1 MKVKTCVSFLIVM
14 IIGGIFANV
23 SSFADD
29 LNAIKAE
36 MGKRLPAIVEL
47 KSKGIV
53 GEDNSGYLQ
62 FVGGKREKEAVVQAE
77 NQDRKNVYGAIAK
90 KEGVS
95 INQVGQLRATQI
107 AEKAKKGE
115 WLQDQDG
122 KWHQK

>member
-14 IIGGIFANV
+14 ILGGIFANV
-23 SSFADD
+23 SSFAYD
-29 LNAIKAE
+29 LKAIKAE
-36 MGKRLPAIVEL
+36 MEKRLPAIVEL

-77 NQDRKNVYGAIAK
+77 NQDREKVYSAIAE

-95 INQVGQLRATQI
+95 INQVGQRRAKHI

-115 WLQDQDG
+115 WLQSQDG
-122 KWHQK
+122 KWYQK

>member
-14 IIGGIFANV
+14 IFGGIFASV
-23 SSFADD
+23 SSFAEDI
-29 LNAIKAE
+29 NAIKADME
-36 MGKRLPAIVEL
+36 KRLPAIVEL

-77 NQDRKNVYGAIAK
+77 NQDRKKVYSAIAK

-95 INQVGQLRATQI
+95 ENQVGQRRATHI

-115 WLQDQDG
+115 WLQGQDG
-122 KWHQK
+122 KWYQK

>member
-1 MKVKTCVSFLIVM
+1 IVM
-14 IIGGIFANV
+14 ILGGIFANV

-36 MGKRLPAIVEL
+36 MEKRLPAIIEL

-77 NQDRKNVYGAIAK
+77 NQDREKVYSAIAK

-115 WLQDQDG
+115 WLQGQDG
-122 KWHQK
+122 KWYQK

>member
-14 IIGGIFANV
+14 IFGGIFASV
-23 SSFADD
+23 SSFAGDVKS
-29 LNAIKAE
+29 IKAE
-36 MGKRLPAIVEL
+36 MEKRLPAIIEL

-62 FVGGKREKEAVVQAE
+62 FIGGKREKEAVVQAE
-77 NQDRKNVYGAIAK
+77 NQDREKVYSAIAK

-95 INQVGQLRATQI
+95 VNQVGQRRATHI

-115 WLQDQDG
+115 WLQSQGG
-122 KWHQK
+122 KWYQK

>member
-1 MKVKTCVSFLIVM
+1 MKVKICVSFLIVM
-14 IIGGIFANV
+14 IFGGIFASV
-23 SSFADD
+23 SSFAGDIK
-29 LNAIKAE
+29 AIKAE
-36 MGKRLPAIVEL
+36 MEKRLPAIIEL

-62 FVGGKREKEAVVQAE
+62 FIGGKREKEAVVQAE
-77 NQDRKNVYGAIAK
+77 NQDREKVYSVIAK

-95 INQVGQLRATQI
+95 VNQVGQRRATQI

-115 WLQDQDG
+115 WLQSQGG

>member
-1 MKVKTCVSFLIVM
+1 MKVKICVSFLIVM
-14 IIGGIFANV
+14 IFGGIFASV
-23 SSFADD
+23 SSFAEDI
-29 LNAIKAE
+29 NAIKAE
-36 MGKRLPAIVEL
+36 MEKRLPAIVEL

-62 FVGGKREKEAVVQAE
+62 FVSGKREKEAVVQAE
-77 NQDRKNVYGAIAK
+77 NQDREKVYSAIAK

-95 INQVGQLRATQI
+95 VNQVGQRRATQI

-115 WLQDQDG
+115 WLQSQGG